1 MSVKGKGF
9 YKGKQISFDLP
20 EGWDL
25 LAMAEPKDVPGLE
38 DVGARVRELL
48 ADPIGMPPLAEVIA
62 GLPNTK
68 TVLISEDQTRPSPV
82 YQVLEPMWAELN
94 RLGIPDKDIDVIVG
108 RGTHRHATPEEVRAK
123 VGDKAVDTLR
133 VTVHD
138 AEPDNLVYVGTTS
151 RGTEVRVNPLVA
163 EASLIIGIGTSNPH
177 YFAGYG
183 GGAKIILP
191 GVCARETI
199 KQNHV
204 WTGDSNAVAG
214 IMEGNPIWEDMLEA
228 ARLARLTFKFDTVI
242 NAAKEIH
249 QLFGGEVEAQQKA
262 AVEAL
267 KSVYGVE
274 VPGLA
279 DVTITSG
286 YPLETNLI
294 QSGKAILLAET
305 VTKPGGTIVLV
316 SELSDGPGP
325 LVYETLSQRP
335 SAEEVIEWIAC
346 GKANTTGGP
355 MASRMRALVAS
366 KRLVVVSEGIDEQQ
380 LADMDFAWAP
390 TVEQAIAGLAAGNG
404 HRDAIVLPV
413 GGSTFPYLA

>member
-1 MSVKGKGF
+1 MTTKGKGF

-20 EGWDL
+20 EGWNL
-25 LAMAEPKDVPGLE
+25 LAMAEPKDVPGLP

-48 ADPIGMPPLAEVIA
+48 ANPIGMPPLAEVIA

-68 TVLISEDQTRPSPV
+68 TVIISEDQERPSPV
-82 YQVLEPMWAELN
+82 YQILEPLWAELN
-94 RLGIPDKDIDVIVG
+94 RMGIPNEDIDVIMG
-108 RGTHRHATPEEVRAK
+108 RGTHRHATPEELRAK
-123 VGDKAVDTLR
+123 VGDKAMDTLR

-138 AEPDNLVYVGTTS
+138 AEPKDLAYVGTTS

-191 GVCARETI
+191 GVCARDTI
-199 KQNHV
+199 RQNHV
-204 WTGDSNAVAG
+204 WIRDPKANAG

-228 ARLARLTFKFDTVI
+228 ARLARLTMKFDTVL
-242 NAAKEIH
+242 NANVEIH

-267 KSVYGVE
+267 KSVNGVE

-294 QSGKAILLAET
+294 QSGKAILLADT

-316 SELSDGPGP
+316 SELLDGPGP
-325 LVYETLSQRP
+325 LMYETLSQRP
-335 SAEEVIEWIAC
+335 TAKEVIEWIGC

-366 KRLVVVSEGIDEQQ
+366 KRLIVVSEGIDEQR
-380 LADMDFAWAP
+380 LADMDFGWAP
-390 TVEQAIAGLAAGNG
+390 SVDKALADLAASNG
-404 HRDAIVLPV
+404 HRDTIVLPV
-413 GGSTFPYLA
+413 GGTTFPYLA